1 MTASTE
7 LQKLVFETLTGDA
20 GIAALVGAR
29 VYDRALPNAAFP
41 FISFGPTSFL
51 LVQDDCLA
59 GRTET
64 MQIDIWSE
72 SKGGK
77 LQCKEIVD
85 RVVNVLNGLEA
96 ELVSVTVADLRVVLS
111 QVMDDPD
118 GITSHGVVQIEALID
133 EVA

>member
-1 MTASTE
+1 MTASSE
-7 LQKLVFETLTGDA
+7 LQKLVFDTLTGDA
-20 GIAALVGAR
+20 GIAALVGSR

-51 LVQDDCLA
+51 LVQDDCLG

-64 MQIDIWSE
+64 MQIDIWSD
-72 SKGGK
+72 SKAGK
-77 LQCKEIVD
+77 RQCKDIVD
-85 RVVNVLNGLEA
+85 LVVDALNGIEA
-96 ELVSVTVADLRVVLS
+96 ELATVTVADLRVTLV